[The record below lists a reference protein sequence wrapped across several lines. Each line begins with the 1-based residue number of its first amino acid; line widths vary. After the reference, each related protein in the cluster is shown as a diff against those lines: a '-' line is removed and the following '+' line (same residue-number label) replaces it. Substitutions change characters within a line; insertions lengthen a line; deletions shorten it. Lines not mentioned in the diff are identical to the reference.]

1 MGRTL
6 LYALLAC
13 GFSGASPAQDAE
25 AGAEAWPPIR
35 EIVFAGN
42 DTTQPDVLL
51 REMVV
56 RVGDPADPER
66 IERSRQ
72 AIQDL
77 RLFRA
82 VDARQE
88 PVAGGVRV
96 VFKVREKYFLI
107 PTPRADANSDGE
119 YAYGAQL
126 HWHNVLGLNHTLRV
140 VYKRKNAQQ
149 AGLGTAE
156 EYDVS
161 YAAPYLFDSAWGA
174 ETRVRHV
181 RQPYLDPVAY
191 ETLDD
196 TARFV
201 AFRAFHEGRPA
212 SQGWRWGGGVEWKG
226 DAVRGAGAP
235 PASGDATALVV
246 IASFTDVRYNLYSE
260 QGQQWDLE
268 LQNARDGVASDY
280 DYSSVIGHYD
290 GSVYIGET
298 PHQSIGAFAELG
310 VRHGPGTPFELG
322 GADSLRGYANHLLS
336 GDSYYYAG
344 IEALRPLHWN
354 WLRGVAFIE
363 SGNTFAED
371 GQFTLK
377 DAYLDAGIGLRARFT
392 WFVRLEVNAGV
403 AWPLDHT
410 QGNGARFFATGR
422 R

>member
-1 MGRTL
+1 MRAARGARALAFALTL
-6 LYALLAC
+6 AAAPAL
-13 GFSGASPAQDAE
+13 AQQF
-25 AGAEAWPPIR
+25 PPIV
-35 EIVFAGN
+35 EIAFEGN
-42 DTTQPDVLL
+42 DTTRPGTL
-51 REMVV
+51 RRELSVHE
-56 RVGDPADPER
+56 GDPADPVA

-88 PVAGGVRV
+88 PAGGGVRV
-96 VFKVREKYFLI
+96 VFRVREKYFLI

-140 VYKRKNAQQ
+140 IYKRKNAQQ

-156 EYDVS
+156 EYDLS
-161 YAAPYLFDSAWGA
+161 YLAPYLFDSAWGG
-174 ETRVRHV
+174 ETRVQHL
-181 RQPYLDPVAY
+181 RQPYLDPAPY
-191 ETLDD
+191 EALED
-196 TARFV
+196 TARLV

-212 SQGWRWGGGVEWKG
+212 SQGWRWGAGVAWKG
-226 DAVRGAGAP
+226 DAVSGAGAP
-235 PASGDATALVV
+235 PAPGNATALVLT
-246 IASFTDVRYNLYSE
+246 ASFVDVRYNLYSE

-268 LQNARDGVASDY
+268 LQYARDGVASDY
-280 DYSSVIGHYD
+280 DYSSVIGHYE
-290 GSVYIGET
+290 GSAYIGET

-310 VRHGPGTPFELG
+310 VSHGPGTPFELG
-322 GADSLRGYANHLLS
+322 GADSLRGYANHLLA
-336 GDSYYYAG
+336 GDSYYYGG
-344 IEALRPLHWN
+344 IEVLRPLHWN

-363 SGNTFAED
+363 SGNTFPED
-371 GQFTLK
+371 GQITLA

-392 WFVRLEVNAGV
+392 WFFRLEVNAGV

-410 QGNGARFFATGR
+410 QGAGARFFAAGR